1 MNSQLNTTIEDREV
15 LTSIVG
21 LGSNLESSQGAKFEV
36 ILEAVEALDEISLSP
51 CVVSSFYESEPVD
64 CPPGSPEFI
73 NMVAAFFLPASSGA
87 REFFSFTQEL
97 ECRLGRSRSGLVNEP
112 RFIDIDLLFFGNRS
126 ISSDSLTIP
135 HPRALERRFVLEPL
149 SEIAPALVL
158 PGQKFSVSQLLC
170 KLPKSGWVSKIQL

>member
-1 MNSQLNTTIEDREV
+1 MNSQLNTIIEDGEI

-21 LGSNLESSQGAKFEV
+21 LGSNLDSSKGTKLEV
-36 ILEAVEALDEISLSP
+36 ILEAVKALDEISLSP
-51 CVVSSFYESEPVD
+51 CIVSSFYKSEPVD

-73 NMVAAFFLPASSGA
+73 NMVAALFLPAGSEA
-87 REFFSFTQEL
+87 HEFFSFTQEL
-97 ECRLGRSRSGLVNEP
+97 EFRLGRSRSELVNEP
-112 RFIDIDLLFFGNRS
+112 RSIDIDLLFFGNRL

-158 PGQKFSVSQLLC
+158 PGQKFSVSQLLRE
-170 KLPKSGWVSKIQL
+170 LPKNGWVSKIQI